1 MIYTPLSKW
10 STNYNLAKM
19 GLKFGNLMKMSGI
32 TFFRLSPYEQKAF
45 AGAIDGAGRMIKRGL
60 SNFLMIAPFFMG
72 GYLIRAWADAENY
85 NLHRKDPR
93 DYEND
98 T

>member
-1 MIYTPLSKW
+1 
-10 STNYNLAKM
+10 M
-19 GLKFGNLMKMSGI
+19 GLKFGNLIKMSGV

-45 AGAIDGAGRMIKRGL
+45 AGAVDGAGRMIKRGL
-60 SNFLMIAPFFMG
+60 TNFVQIAPIFIG
-72 GYLIRAWADAENY
+72 GYMIRAWADEENY
-85 NLHRKDPR
+85 KLHRKNPK